1 MPLPACPESPIQPL
15 LKNQANR
22 YDSPWKV
29 TLEFYLPAIIEM
41 LFGDVAILVDWSKPV
56 AFLDSE
62 LQAIVPEAETG
73 DMRADKLAQVTRRDG
88 TEAILFIHFE
98 IQAQRDPTLPRRMF
112 RYHYRI
118 YDRFG
123 QHPISLVV
131 LADDEPGWRPG
142 PYVQEEGPVRLSLEY
157 AACKL
162 LDVDLGPWLEAGNPV
177 ARIVRA
183 HRLAQRTRGDDEG
196 RWAAKLAFIR
206 ELQGA
211 GLGRE
216 DSVRVMRVVHGLLAL
231 PRELEVALR
240 REVRKQE
247 EAMHET
253 MRSPYETVVW
263 EEGRQEGRCVAAR
276 EFLVDVL
283 TERFGPCDA
292 AVVSEVEALSDLV
305 QLRRLARHAL
315 KVASLGDFQRALKA
329 EAAEP

>member
-1 MPLPACPESPIQPL
+1 M
-15 LKNQANR
+15 
-22 YDSPWKV
+22 
-29 TLEFYLPAIIEM
+29 TLEFYLPALIEL
-41 LFGDVAILVDWSKPV
+41 LFGDVAALVDWSRPV

-62 LQAIVPEAETG
+62 LQAIVPDSEAG
-73 DMRADKLAQVTRRDG
+73 DLRADKLVQVTRRDG
-88 TEAILFIHFE
+88 TEALLLIHFE

-142 PYVQEEGPVRLSLEY
+142 PYVQEVGPVRLSLEY

-162 LDVDLGPWLEAGNPV
+162 RDVDLGPWLAAGSPV
-177 ARIVRA
+177 ARIVQA
-183 HRLAQRTRGDDEG
+183 HRLAQRTRGDEAG
-196 RWAAKLAFIR
+196 RWEAKLAFLR

-211 GLGRE
+211 GLGWE

-231 PRELEVALR
+231 PRELEVAFR
-240 REVRKQE
+240 REVKKQE

-263 EEGRQEGRCVAAR
+263 EEGREEGLQLGRQEGRQEGWRDGRQEGLEEGRCAAAR
-276 EFLVDVL
+276 EMLLGIL
-283 TERFGPCDA
+283 TARFGPCDDA
-292 AVVSEVEALSDLV
+292 TVQAIQALSDGSELM
-305 QLRRLARHAL
+305 RLAQGAIHFGSLADFRHEVGTRRDVPTA
-315 KVASLGDFQRALKA
+315 
-329 EAAEP
+329 